1 VNRWGLLEINPSNR
15 RFTCSNNQRNRVQ
28 AKLDREF
35 VSTDWE
41 AAFPL
46 ARVVALEK
54 GISGHAPLLV
64 EFGVNM
70 TIGKIKF
77 RFEKWWLERPDFRE
91 VVKKAW
97 TTQCPMTGAM
107 DVWQFLIRTFRR
119 LVRG

>member
-15 RFTCSNNQRNRVQ
+15 RFTWSNNQRNRVQ

-41 AAFPL
+41 VAFPL
-46 ARVVALEK
+46 ARVVALEE
-54 GISGHAPLLV
+54 GISDHAPLLV

-70 TIGKIKF
+70 TIGKKKF